1 MTKKEFQNLA
11 KQRPIILD
19 GATGSNL
26 MKAGM
31 PRGVCTEQWICENP
45 KPLQELQRAYE
56 KAGSQVVYAPT
67 FSANRISLKNYG
79 LENQVAELN
88 KALIEISRTAVGSQ
102 VLVAG
107 DLTTAGKQ
115 EIPYEELLEAYR
127 EQIVVQ
133 TQEGVD
139 LLVAE
144 TMLGVTDVAGDLTT
158 AGKQEIPYEELLEA
172 YREQI
177 VVQTQ
182 EGVDL
187 LVAETMLGVT
197 ECMAVLD
204 AAASVCSL
212 PVMCTLTVESD
223 GSLFFGGNIYEAV
236 ETLEEMGADAVG
248 INCSTGPDQLL
259 SVVENM
265 RKRVSI
271 PLIVKPNAGMPII
284 NEQGQPV
291 YSMGAQEFADC
302 MKRLVQAG
310 ADIIGGCCGTTPEY
324 IEKLHN
330 IFLAH
335 I

>member
-45 KPLQELQRAYE
+45 KPLQELQRVYE

-102 VLVAG
+102 VL
-107 DLTTAGKQ
+107 
-115 EIPYEELLEAYR
+115 
-127 EQIVVQ
+127 
-133 TQEGVD
+133 
-139 LLVAE
+139 
-144 TMLGVTDVAGDLTT
+144 VAGDLTT

-291 YSMGAQEFADC
+291 YSMGAKEFADC

>member
-144 TMLGVTDVAGDLTT
+144 TMLGVT
-158 AGKQEIPYEELLEA
+158 
-172 YREQI
+172 
-177 VVQTQ
+177 
-182 EGVDL
+182 
-187 LVAETMLGVT
+187 

-204 AAASVCSL
+204 AAASVCNL

-223 GSLFFGGNIYEAV
+223 GSLLFGGNIYEAV

>member
-79 LENQVAELN
+79 LENHVAELN

-144 TMLGVTDVAGDLTT
+144 TMLGVT
-158 AGKQEIPYEELLEA
+158 
-172 YREQI
+172 
-177 VVQTQ
+177 
-182 EGVDL
+182 
-187 LVAETMLGVT
+187 

-204 AAASVCSL
+204 AAASVCNL

>member
-102 VLVAG
+102 VL
-107 DLTTAGKQ
+107 
-115 EIPYEELLEAYR
+115 
-127 EQIVVQ
+127 
-133 TQEGVD
+133 
-139 LLVAE
+139 
-144 TMLGVTDVAGDLTT
+144 VAGDLTT

-302 MKRLVQAG
+302 MKCLVQAG